1 MRKNIWCG
9 LGTAAAVAGLAMAL
23 TVTPVSAKTKTC
35 WAHYDEIE
43 EAYVAVWADGFGH
56 FKNHDGEVPHDA
68 NPDENLGTED
78 SRAECETTFAG
89 FTP

>member
-9 LGTAAAVAGLAMAL
+9 LGTAAAIAGLVMAL

-43 EAYVAVWADGFGH
+43 EAYVAVWADGKGH
-56 FKNHDGEVPHDA
+56 VKNHDDEAPHDA
-68 NPDENLGTED
+68 NPDADLGQAD
-78 SRAECETTFAG
+78 SRADCETLFAA
-89 FTP
+89 F